1 MNSSVETKQ
10 ETLLL
15 QGWVREMAANCSHKS
30 SQQERERDGAAAGR
44 TTQSNSYQ
52 RSWTAGWRSWSS
64 ASAPSGRLPRGWTD
78 SDRILLG
85 HLLRNKALVTPQPSQ
100 HLARCLGLTTD
111 ARTPDEG
118 KCKSAGK
125 ACCTGQHSAYK
136 RLGNREDNRKVLCQA
151 LITNST
157 IQCLN

>member
-1 MNSSVETKQ
+1 MHASVNSSVETKQ

-30 SQQERERDGAAAGR
+30 TQQERERDGAAAGR

-78 SDRILLG
+78 SGRVLLG
-85 HLLRNKALVTPQPSQ
+85 HLLGNKALVTPQPSQ
-100 HLARCLGLTTD
+100 HLACCLGLILGHQIKESASLLAKPVVQASTAPTSTLEIGKTT
-111 ARTPDEG
+111 
-118 KCKSAGK
+118 
-125 ACCTGQHSAYK
+125 K
-136 RLGNREDNRKVLCQA
+136 RFSVKL
-151 LITNST
+151 
-157 IQCLN
+157 